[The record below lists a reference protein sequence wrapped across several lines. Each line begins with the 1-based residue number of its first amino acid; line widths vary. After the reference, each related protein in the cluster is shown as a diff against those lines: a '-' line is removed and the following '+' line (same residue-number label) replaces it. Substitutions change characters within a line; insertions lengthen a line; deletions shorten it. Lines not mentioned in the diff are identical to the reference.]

1 MIMTTETLNSATSQ
15 GTHRAINPWTWQ
27 DQLGYSQALLVNQP
41 KQTLYVAGQC
51 AIDANGAPV
60 SPGDMAGQVAQVTDN
75 IETVLAAAGMTF
87 GDVVRYDVYTTDLNA
102 YFGAAGI
109 LVARLA
115 AAGNIPAGGICTQ
128 VQSLALPGLMVE
140 VTVTAAR

>member
-1 MIMTTETLNSATSQ
+1 MS
-15 GTHRAINPWTWQ
+15 
-27 DQLGYSQALLVNQP
+27 QP

-51 AIDANGAPV
+51 AIDATGNPV
-60 SPGDMAGQVAQVTDN
+60 APGDMAGQVAQVADN

-109 LVARLA
+109 LVARFA
-115 AAGNIPAGGICTQ
+115 AAGIVPAGGICTE
-128 VQSLALPGLMVE
+128 VQSLAMPGLMVE

>member
-1 MIMTTETLNSATSQ
+1 MTTETLNPATARR
-15 GTHRAINPWTWQ
+15 THRAINPWTWQ
-27 DQLGYSQALLVNQP
+27 DQLGYSQAVLVNQP

-60 SPGDMAGQVAQVTDN
+60 SPGDMAGQVAQVADN

-109 LVARLA
+109 LVSRFA

-128 VQSLALPGLMVE
+128 VQSLAMPGLMVE

>member
-1 MIMTTETLNSATSQ
+1 MTTETLDHARSQ
-15 GTHRAINPWTWQ
+15 HTHQVINPWTWQ
-27 DQLGYSQALLVNQP
+27 DQLGYSQAVLVSQP

-51 AIDANGAPV
+51 AIDATGSPV
-60 SPGDMAGQVAQVTDN
+60 SPGDMAGQVAQVADN

-109 LVARLA
+109 LVSRFA

-128 VQSLALPGLMVE
+128 VESLAMPTLMVE